1 MATGTP
7 RRIQPDLLEEVEN
20 MPGDSFS
27 EKLRA
32 WKLKEIKQYLE
43 ENQDSNTASTEDEI
57 KRAVRNSLPSGA
69 FQ

>member
-7 RRIQPDLLEEVEN
+7 RRIQPDLLDEIEN

-32 WKLKEIKQYLE
+32 WKLKEIKQYFE
-43 ENQDSNTASTEDEI
+43 KNEQNNTALTEDDI

-69 FQ
+69 YQ